1 MRLVSEP
8 ADKRT
13 DMEREAVAEL
23 AMEAMRLP
31 GFVMLPGMRMLH
43 RTFASLEDGRPE
55 DSAWYVVAPRMGQS
69 SPWFPD
75 GYGDG
80 EGIDVP
86 DPDDPATTGCLLSLL
101 GPVYKAREALA
112 KQGAHTIAAR
122 LSASL
127 MLSAELGRSCME
139 AAIELGRWPNLAER
153 GPND

>member
-23 AMEAMRLP
+23 AMRAMRLP

-43 RTFASLEDGRPE
+43 RTFASQEDGRPE

-101 GPVYKAREALA
+101 GSVYGAREALGEQ
-112 KQGAHTIAAR
+112 KAHRTAALLFR
-122 LSASL
+122 SV
-127 MLSAELGRSCME
+127 MLDEQLGRSCME
-139 AAIELGRWPNLAER
+139 AAVKLGHWPGGLK
-153 GPND
+153 